1 MKKPPTF
8 FFCRSRLESLCTAD
22 HAIGAARLED
32 PMSKFKGPVLLFS
45 VVLVLLSVGC
55 GTGHDSDEKY
65 FLVADNVQVPY
76 WQTAKAGFAQA
87 AKELKVRSEFVGPD
101 TYDPQAEQ
109 AAFQKAVQQKPTG
122 ILISIADAKL
132 MKPDIDKAISAGIPV
147 ITIDSDAPDSK
158 RLLVIGTNNYDA
170 GLAGGRRLA
179 KELHGKGNV
188 VFFSMPEQ
196 ANLQERLR
204 GYRDGLEATPGIKVD
219 RVVDIKGDPRVAFD
233 NATAI
238 IGKERDKVD
247 ALVCLEAQAGKEIAT
262 VLSNNNVKNKVAM
275 AMDTDP
281 DTLEWIRKGVIAATI
296 SQKPYSMAY
305 VGVMMLDHLYHHKI
319 GKLDNDWATN
329 SFAPIPAFVDTGSS
343 LIDKSNV
350 EAFLQEKNTVTG
362 TQK

>member
-1 MKKPPTF
+1 MEEWWGKK
-8 FFCRSRLESLCTAD
+8 
-22 HAIGAARLED
+22 
-32 PMSKFKGPVLLFS
+32 
-45 VVLVLLSVGC
+45 
-55 GTGHDSDEKY
+55 
-65 FLVADNVQVPY
+65 
-76 WQTAKAGFAQA
+76 
-87 AKELKVRSEFVGPD
+87 
-101 TYDPQAEQ
+101 YDRAV

-122 ILISIADAKL
+122 ILISVADANL
-132 MKPDIDKAISAGIPV
+132 MKTDIDQAIAAGIPV
-147 ITIDSDAPDSK
+147 ITMDSDAAESK
-158 RLLVIGTNNYDA
+158 RLFFIGTNNYEA
-170 GLAGGRRLA
+170 GLAGGQRLA

-196 ANLQERLR
+196 PNLQERLR
-204 GYRDGLEATPGIKVD
+204 GYRVAFETSPGIKVA
-219 RVVDIKGDPRVAFD
+219 RVVDIQGDPRVAFD

-247 ALVCLEAQAGKEIAT
+247 AFVCLEAQAGKEIAT
-262 VLSNNNVKNKVAM
+262 VLSNNGVKNKVVL

-350 EAFLQEKNTVTG
+350 DAFLQERKTVTG
-362 TQK
+362 SQR

>member
-1 MKKPPTF
+1 
-8 FFCRSRLESLCTAD
+8 
-22 HAIGAARLED
+22 
-32 PMSKFKGPVLLFS
+32 MSHRKAPVILFS
-45 VVLVLLSVGC
+45 LALMLLLVSC
-55 GTGHDSDEKY
+55 GTGHDANEKY
-65 FLVADNVQVPY
+65 FLVTNNIQVPY
-76 WQTAKAGFAQA
+76 WQTAGAGFAQA

-101 TYDPQAEQ
+101 TFDPKAEQ

-122 ILISIADAKL
+122 ILISVADAKL
-132 MKPDIDKAISAGIPV
+132 MKTDIDQAISAGIPV
-147 ITIDSDAPDSK
+147 ITMDSDAADSK
-158 RLLVIGTNNYDA
+158 RLLFIGTNNYEA
-170 GLAGGRRLA
+170 GLAGGQRLA

-196 ANLQERLR
+196 PNLQERLR
-204 GYRDGLEATPGIKVD
+204 GYRVAFETSPGIKVA
-219 RVVDIKGDPRVAFD
+219 RVVDIQGDPRVAFD

-247 ALVCLEAQAGKEIAT
+247 AFVCLEAQAGKEIAT
-262 VLSNNNVKNKVAM
+262 VLSNNGVKNKVVL

-319 GKLDNDWATN
+319 GKLDNDWATD

-350 EAFLQEKNTVTG
+350 DAFLQEKKTVTG
-362 TQK
+362 SQR

>member
-1 MKKPPTF
+1 MSHRKAPVIF
-8 FFCRSRLESLCTAD
+8 FSLA
-22 HAIGAARLED
+22 L
-32 PMSKFKGPVLLFS
+32 MLL
-45 VVLVLLSVGC
+45 LVSC
-55 GTGHDSDEKY
+55 GTGHDADEKY
-65 FLVADNVQVPY
+65 FLITNNIQVPY
-76 WQTAKAGFAQA
+76 WQTAGAGFAQA

-101 TYDPQAEQ
+101 TFDPKAEQ

-122 ILISIADAKL
+122 ILISVADAKL
-132 MKPDIDKAISAGIPV
+132 MKTDIDQAIAAGIPV
-147 ITIDSDAPDSK
+147 ITMDSDAAESK
-158 RLLVIGTNNYDA
+158 RLLFIGTNNYEA
-170 GLAGGRRLA
+170 GLAGGQRLA

-196 ANLQERLR
+196 PNLQERLR
-204 GYRDGLEATPGIKVD
+204 GYRVAFETSPGIKVA
-219 RVVDIKGDPRVAFD
+219 RIVDIQGDPRVAFD

-247 ALVCLEAQAGKEIAT
+247 AFVCLEAQAGKEIAT
-262 VLSNNNVKNKVAM
+262 VLSNNGVKNKVVL

-350 EAFLQEKNTVTG
+350 DAFLQERKTVTG
-362 TQK
+362 SQH